1 MIRTITFPSQK
12 QDACLGLVRVKH
24 AVLWREEAGVRSPS
38 AGHAEQALV
47 LCSVSREWWLVL
59 GKRKGGQKWERGC

>member
-1 MIRTITFPSQK
+1 M
-12 QDACLGLVRVKH
+12 
-24 AVLWREEAGVRSPS
+24 VLWREEAGVRSPS